1 VSPTPSRW
9 APYGKGCCPV
19 PNFATPYDPHCKEF
33 TPIKHDT
40 FLYPLHHISKMFHHM
55 LADQAGSYINA
66 LPHLLPLPKMSSR
79 YWFRGA
85 ARELVE
91 DRCSYP
97 QGFKDGD
104 VQHTPLN
111 HMTWQE
117 PMQNG
122 HFHHTLAPPNR
133 PRPPCSPSAQEQ
145 RAQVRVIMNDVLFKI
160 SKASTKADSP
170 HPHHGEIPRVSW
182 P

>member
-1 VSPTPSRW
+1 
-9 APYGKGCCPV
+9 
-19 PNFATPYDPHCKEF
+19 
-33 TPIKHDT
+33 
-40 FLYPLHHISKMFHHM
+40 MFQHM
-55 LADQAGSYINA
+55 HADQAGSYSNA
-66 LPHLLPLPKMSSR
+66 LPLFLPLPKMSSR

-97 QGFKDGD
+97 QGSKDGD
-104 VQHTPLN
+104 VQITPLN

-117 PMQNG
+117 PMQHG

-160 SKASTKADSP
+160 PEASTKADSP
-170 HPHHGEIPRVSW
+170 GPIAVGQACGQCQMRHFALGCSHSLCGVCCVPPCSWHLRQILGPR
-182 P
+182 